1 MRLQFWMDS
10 GEDIIPCGALFE
22 GDPLTAIARIY
33 APCGFVVGS
42 DGREY
47 DHQAKAPSTDKAQ
60 KIFHL
65 HHDSADVICSVAGYF
80 RWKVTNVGTEIE
92 RASRNTSNV
101 SIKNADDYAELL
113 RAEIQKSIDV
123 AGHPHTHAD
132 LMKTHIFLDGY
143 VLGIPMRR
151 RIILRHE
158 KNKTTSECSAHDLF
172 PGKLQMRGE
181 QAVYDSLGLG
191 SPDLTASTIP
201 EMIELCDLFI
211 RSHYDLADYGGRI
224 GMAALTPLGKFQWV
238 DGYDPIS

>member
-1 MRLQFWMDS
+1 MQFWMDS